1 MLGRTGPALAVVVGL
16 MLAVAQLASAP
27 VAADRGAPA
36 GTGGSGSRNSVG
48 AGVSGA
54 TGAGGSG
61 SIADPGG
68 APAGIGNSRSGEET
82 PGTIGARPGYLGG
95 RITSPDAEASG
106 TKTIPAGVAATP
118 ESRLGLCN
126 EAHPRM
132 LSPSARL
139 SGINLERLDAA
150 SGLLSPEDGTMPYAS
165 LRYLLASLQEELAR
179 ERPDPLLAGTYL
191 GVSAVVP
198 VTADMVA
205 QVGETLCVP
214 VTKDQAADIASV
226 AEGQRLKLQGQAQR

>member
-1 MLGRTGPALAVVVGL
+1 VAAESVRQWARRQRIAQLGRRCV
-16 MLAVAQLASAP
+16 SRR
-27 VAADRGAPA
+27 RG
-36 GTGGSGSRNSVG
+36 RRRV
-48 AGVSGA
+48 
-54 TGAGGSG
+54 G

-68 APAGIGNSRSGEET
+68 APRHQEQRSGEET

-95 RITSPDAEASG
+95 RITSPDAEGSG
-106 TKTIPAGVAATP
+106 TKSIPAGVAAAP

-139 SGINLERLDAA
+139 AGINLERLDAA
-150 SGLLSPEDGTMPYAS
+150 SGLLSREDGTMPYAS

-191 GVSAVVP
+191 GESAVVP

-226 AEGQRLKLQGQAQR
+226 AEGQRLKLQGHAQR